1 MWFLGIDIGTT
12 HLKVIGM
19 GEDGTLLPVRK
30 RRTPVLQRNGLTFHD
45 ALAVWRDL
53 SALIQAYS
61 GDEARRW
68 GPLAAVS
75 VGTFGQEESVA
86 VDRSGK
92 VLWPS
97 LAWWE
102 NYPDP
107 ALDASLHRWLDGEAH
122 YAVSGMRSRPNQSPE
137 RLSWIR
143 RHDPALWRQIDL
155 WVDFGSYVMWQMT
168 GEWRAATSQ
177 ITHSQC
183 VDLRSM
189 RLHEPTL
196 ARLDFPPT
204 LFPTM
209 ADTGE
214 RCGEIRPDALPGVP
228 LAPGASVFVGGHD
241 QIVGAWAVQNYQP
254 TSVFDSIGTSEYLMV
269 LTPHF
274 PDAAAAWRLEVDIE
288 RTWKAGEFVMGCATP
303 SGKIIQ
309 TLAELL
315 YQGDYDLLFRDLLA
329 DAPPSAVSVSVNE
342 AEARGLFSL
351 HHLNAGVRPAGIVQA
366 TLNHIADRAF
376 RLLSQMGE
384 TGGIL
389 PQDAVLMG
397 SLFQRPEMLEHRRRR
412 WNMPLFVSDLDE
424 PVATG
429 AAMIARESWFI
440 ATHREDR
447 L

>member
-12 HLKVIGM
+12 HIKIIGIS
-19 GEDGTLLPVRK
+19 EEGTLLPVRK
-30 RRTPVLQRNGLTFHD
+30 CRTPVIQRDGLTFHD
-45 ALAVWRDL
+45 ALPVWQNL
-53 SALIQAYS
+53 SALIVAYAQ
-61 GDEARRW
+61 DEARDC
-68 GPLAAVS
+68 GPLAAIS
-75 VGTFGQEESVA
+75 IGTFGQEESVA
-86 VDRSGK
+86 VNHQGK
-92 VLWPS
+92 VVYPS

-102 NYPDP
+102 NYPTA
-107 ALDASLHRWLDGEAH
+107 ALEKHTHRWLDSEEH
-122 YAVSGMRSRPNQSPE
+122 YAISGMRSRPNQTPE

-143 RHDPALWRQIDL
+143 RHRQDIWSEIDR
-155 WVDFGSYVMWQMT
+155 WVDFGSYVMWQLT

-183 VDLRSM
+183 VVLKEMQWHELTLEKLDLS
-189 RLHEPTL
+189 PS
-196 ARLDFPPT
+196 
-204 LFPTM
+204 LFPAM

-214 RCGEIRPDALPGVP
+214 CCGEISPTSLPGVM
-228 LAPGASVFVGGHD
+228 LCAGARVFVGGHD

-254 TSVFDSIGTSEYLMV
+254 TNVFDSIGTSEYLMV

-274 PDAAAAWRLEVDIE
+274 PDTAAAWQLEVDIE

-315 YQGDYDLLFRDLLA
+315 YQGDYHLLFRDLLA
-329 DAPPSAVSVSVNE
+329 DAGPSGVAVSLNE
-342 AEARGLFSL
+342 DETQGLFSL
-351 HHLNAGVRPAGIVQA
+351 HHLSAGVTPAHLVQA

-376 RLLSQMGE
+376 RLLTRMGE
-384 TGGIL
+384 IGGIR

-397 SLFQRPEMLEHRRRR
+397 SLFQRREMLMHRKDR
-412 WNMPLFVSDLDE
+412 WNMPLFVSELIE

-429 AAMIARESWFI
+429 AAMIARESWLI
-440 ATHREDR
+440 TTHRENR